1 MKLKLAILGLGV
13 AVFLIMNIISLQLE
27 NEALNKENGELKQDI
42 IDYKWQLEQVP
53 MIMESVKDEW
63 CKDYK

>member
-13 AVFLIMNIISLQLE
+13 AVFLIMNIIFLQLE
-27 NEALNKENGELKQDI
+27 NEALNKENWELKQDI

-53 MIMESVKDEW
+53 IIMESVKDEW